1 MCVCVCVCCAEGPAW
16 PPMMIVAPQSNT
28 AWINSKTKHIWTPLS
43 FSVRGQLMVLSWK
56 YKQHTN
62 ARLDAQKEPLCLPC
76 IYPASS
82 FQPSSSRRMLLIW
95 ELTHEGPSS
104 LLCGKTDPNMTN
116 FLTCN
121 LSPCLPE
128 EMQEK
133 EYNEKP
139 LTKRAKAKA
148 QHANR
153 LTRLV

>member
-104 LLCGKTDPNMTN
+104 LLCGKTDPNMTIYN
-116 FLTCN
+116 ITSWPVIYHRVYQKRCRKKNIMKSPWRSEPKQKHSMLTG
-121 LSPCLPE
+121 
-128 EMQEK
+128 
-133 EYNEKP
+133 
-139 LTKRAKAKA
+139 
-148 QHANR
+148 
-153 LTRLV
+153 